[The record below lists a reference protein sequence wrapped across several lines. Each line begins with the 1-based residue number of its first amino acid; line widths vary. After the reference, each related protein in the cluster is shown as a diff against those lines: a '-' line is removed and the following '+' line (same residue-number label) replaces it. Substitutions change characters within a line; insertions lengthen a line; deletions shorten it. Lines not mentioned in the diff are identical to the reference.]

1 MFTLYHGSTSKIEKP
16 IFGFGKVHNDYGL
29 GFYCTKELLLAK
41 EWAVKSGNNGYV
53 NEYTLNDS
61 YLRILDLQ
69 DKKYC
74 ILHWIA
80 ILLENRTV
88 SLNTAIA
95 RLGRDF
101 ILANYRT
108 DYSSYDL
115 IIGYRADDSY
125 FSYTKDFLNNA
136 ISIRQLSLAMK
147 LGNLG
152 LQYVLKSNKA
162 FELLKYEKA
171 IPVPKTRYGN
181 ESQNR
186 DAKAKH
192 QYFTRVCNEILE
204 SDLFIRDIVKN
215 KMSCND
221 INSVS

>member
-41 EWAVKSGNNGYV
+41 EWAVKRGNDGYV

-88 SLNTAIA
+88 SLNAAIA

-101 ILANYRT
+101 ILENYRT

-162 FELLKYEKA
+162 FELLNYEKA
-171 IPVPKTRYGN
+171 IPVSKTRYGN

>member
-41 EWAVKSGNNGYV
+41 EWAVKSGNDGYV

-101 ILANYRT
+101 ILENYRT

-115 IIGYRADDSY
+115 IIGYRADNSY

>member
-41 EWAVKSGNNGYV
+41 EWAVKSGNDGYV

-61 YLRILDLQ
+61 YLRTLDLQ

-74 ILHWIA
+74 ILQWIA

-101 ILANYRT
+101 ILENYRT

-192 QYFTRVCNEILE
+192 KYFTRVCSEILE

>member
-1 MFTLYHGSTSKIEKP
+1 MITLYHGSTSKVEKP

-41 EWAVKSGNNGYV
+41 EWAVKSGNDGYV

-61 YLRILDLQ
+61 NLRILDLQ

-171 IPVPKTRYGN
+171 IPVPKTRYAN

-192 QYFTRVCNEILE
+192 QYFTRICSEILE